1 MKISRSTLVKA
12 VAAAGVALAAMG
24 TASVAEARVFASV
37 GINLAPGINVGVTNG
52 GYYPQPVYVQPAP
65 VYYQPAP
72 VYYQPQ
78 TYYAPAPVYYA
89 PPVFGVT
96 YIGGGGWGG
105 GHRYHGGHHGH
116 YGHR

>member
-1 MKISRSTLVKA
+1 MKISRTTLVKA

-24 TASVAEARVFASV
+24 TASVAQARVFASV
-37 GINLAPGINVGVTNG
+37 GINLAPGISVGVNN

-96 YIGGGGWGG
+96 YVGGGWGG
-105 GHRYHGGHHGH
+105 GHRY
-116 YGHR
+116 YGHRFHR